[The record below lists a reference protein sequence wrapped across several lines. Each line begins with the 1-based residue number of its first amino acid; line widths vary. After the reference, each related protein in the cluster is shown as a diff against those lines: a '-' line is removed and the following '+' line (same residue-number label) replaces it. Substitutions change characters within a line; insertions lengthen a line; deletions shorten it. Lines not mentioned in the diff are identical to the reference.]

1 MSAWKV
7 RLRRDL
13 IYLVGFW
20 RAYTRNLCW
29 HDANLLPFI
38 FPIIHVVL
46 NSVCYPISSSVI
58 VSRVEFRIVELSMM
72 ATLVQNW
79 TIHESNPDSLV

>member
-1 MSAWKV
+1 
-7 RLRRDL
+7 LR
-13 IYLVGFW
+13 
-20 RAYTRNLCW
+20 W

-46 NSVCYPISSSVI
+46 NGVCYPIFSSVI
-58 VSRVEFRIVELSMM
+58 VSRVEFRVVELSMM
-72 ATLVQNW
+72 AALAQYW